1 MALMELLRRLT
12 SYYSSP
18 SNSLAAELARTFL
31 DLDSELAELPLWFT
45 AKLTGGGDGT

>member
-1 MALMELLRRLT
+1 MELLRRLT

-18 SNSLAAELARTFL
+18 SNSLAAELARTLL

-45 AKLTGGGDGT
+45 AKFTGGGDGT